1 MEQHGR
7 REQQPPPQRP
17 SRRGRRKRTP
27 VSYALGALK
36 GIFLTLWTILLI
48 GVGAGLIGLHFFKE
62 YIDTVITPSVEVR
75 AEDYTMKLSSFVYYQ
90 DKETGNWKEW
100 QSVHGTENRVLVDFK
115 DAQVPVAGHRCH

>member
-36 GIFLTLWTILLI
+36 GIFLTSWTILLI

-75 AEDYTMKLSSFVYYQ
+75 AEDYTMKLSSFV
-90 DKETGNWKEW
+90 
-100 QSVHGTENRVLVDFK
+100 
-115 DAQVPVAGHRCH
+115 